1 MSPSPENFSCNL
13 LYLVVKVKKRKGGI
27 MKRIGVFI
35 AFLFVLF
42 SGFLYADSPITST
55 DFYTAYKDIEM
66 VNKAAKLDVITPE
79 IAEFLSSPKNPVDVK
94 AAVINALS
102 WDINGKN
109 NAVLYLA
116 YLEKKY
122 NNDIDTLTLEPLT
135 ADEVFCLGYLLA
147 MDDYFFVGEALDLL
161 LIAWELND
169 TSFTVSIILALVE
182 AQEAMDYDWCEVWML
197 TEDVLL
203 DESLKKDMRDEAITI
218 IVDYMSLYKDECE

>member
-1 MSPSPENFSCNL
+1 M
-13 LYLVVKVKKRKGGI
+13 KRKKEGI
-27 MKRIGVFI
+27 VI
-35 AFLFVLF
+35 AFLLILF
-42 SGFLYADSPITST
+42 LCNLYADSPITST

-79 IAEFLSSPKNPVDVK
+79 IAEFLSSTKISVDVK

-109 NAVLYLA
+109 NAVLYLG
-116 YLEKKY
+116 YLEEKY
-122 NNDIDTLTLEPLT
+122 NSDIDTVTLEPLT

-147 MDDYFFVGEALDLL
+147 MDDYFFVGRALDILD
-161 LIAWELND
+161 IAWGKND
-169 TSFTVSIILALVE
+169 TSFTVSMIYAIVE
-182 AQEAMDYDWCEVWML
+182 AQDAMDYDWCEVWML

-203 DESLKKDMRDEAITI
+203 DETLKKDMGDEAIQI